1 MEIKDILKDVKIVGI
16 VSNYQTN
23 LKIEGKVKDLKIKN
37 ISSALKMV
45 GLGVNS
51 LEKSISDLSI
61 SELWKLELASK
72 LDNDVIIIGDIYNS
86 LIYKDREYMKKLFVK
101 LSNDYQKKIVII
113 DNNIN
118 SFIGVVKKIFVIR
131 DKKIVY
137 ETGNFFDQE
146 LYKYVKMPK
155 IIDFIKYVNRD
166 NNRLE
171 KTTDIYEL
179 IKDIYRR
186 VS

>member
-101 LSNDYQKKIVII
+101 LSNDYQKK
-113 DNNIN
+113 
-118 SFIGVVKKIFVIR
+118 
-131 DKKIVY
+131 
-137 ETGNFFDQE
+137 
-146 LYKYVKMPK
+146 
-155 IIDFIKYVNRD
+155 
-166 NNRLE
+166 
-171 KTTDIYEL
+171 
-179 IKDIYRR
+179 
-186 VS
+186 